1 MLRLLADE
9 NFDGRILRALQ
20 RQIPDLDVLRV
31 QDTPLY
37 GAEDPELLEWAAK
50 ENRILLTHDIATLVG
65 FAYERTR
72 SDLPMSGVVAVRAE
86 SSLGRA
92 IEDLALILLAA
103 EESDFS
109 SRVLFLPFS

>member
-31 QDTPLY
+31 QDTPLC
-37 GAEDPELLEWAAK
+37 GAEDADLLAWAAQ
-50 ENRILLTHDIATLVG
+50 EGRVLLTHDIATLVG

-72 SDLPMSGVVAVRAE
+72 AHLPLPGVVAVRAE
-86 SSLGRA
+86 SSLGRS
-92 IEDLALILLAA
+92 IEDLKLVLLAA
-103 EESDFS
+103 EEGELSG
-109 SRVLFLPFS
+109 RVLFLPFS